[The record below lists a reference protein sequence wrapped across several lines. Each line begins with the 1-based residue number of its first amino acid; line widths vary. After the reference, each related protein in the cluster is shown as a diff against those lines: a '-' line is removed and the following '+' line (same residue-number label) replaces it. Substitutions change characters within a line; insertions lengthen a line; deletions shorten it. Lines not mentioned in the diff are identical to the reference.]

1 MIPVRCAA
9 IIAGGASRRMGQNKA
24 LIPINGEPLVT
35 RVAKVLRPLFSK
47 VVVVTFDFDIARAAA
62 LPAIED
68 EVSGRGPLGGIHAA
82 LRHFNAPVFC
92 VACDMP
98 FLNGPAIEFLC
109 AQLKDFDAVLPR
121 LENGEASRAEPL
133 HAVYAPS
140 CLPFLEAEFACE
152 RVRPVEGVLENARLR
167 FVEEDQLR
175 VFDGEL
181 RFLRNWNYP
190 HDACADGFAIS

>member
-1 MIPVRCAA
+1 MLKVRCAA

-24 LIPINGEPLVT
+24 LLSIEGEPLVA
-35 RVAKVLRPLFSK
+35 RVSRIIQPLFSEI
-47 VVVVTFDFDIARAAA
+47 VVVTSDSAVARATN
-62 LPAIED
+62 LSAIPD
-68 EVSGRGPLGGIHAA
+68 AISGRGPLSGIHAA
-82 LRHFNAPVFC
+82 LKHFNAPAFC

-98 FLNGPAIEFLC
+98 FLNAPAIEFLC
-109 AQLKDFDAVLPR
+109 AQLQDSDAVLPR
-121 LENGEASRAEPL
+121 VETSGTKRAEPL